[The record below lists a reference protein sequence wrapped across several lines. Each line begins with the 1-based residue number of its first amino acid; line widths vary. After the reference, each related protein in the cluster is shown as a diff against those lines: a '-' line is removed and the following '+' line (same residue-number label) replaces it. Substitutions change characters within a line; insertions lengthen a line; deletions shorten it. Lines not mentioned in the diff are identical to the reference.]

1 MKRTDVM
8 FIFKNELDLIE
19 NEIIK
24 EFTLETLCKLP
35 NYFFEIGASTSG
47 KYHPSYALG
56 YGGLVRHTKAAVKI
70 AYDLLGLEQNK
81 HLSKYKDVII
91 SALILHDGMKCG
103 EYDKVPVQDVR
114 TDPNH
119 PDICANFVEKFP
131 FKQWWTDTIDAYIT
145 QVPFAGVDWD
155 SYQCIIADLIR
166 SHMGQWDNDGSL
178 PKPKTDAQKF
188 VHLCDYLA
196 SRKYLTCDVN

>member
-70 AYDLLGLEQNK
+70 ADDLLGLEQNE

-103 EYDKVPVQDVR
+103 EYDKVSVQDAR
-114 TDPNH
+114 TDPDH
-119 PDICANFVEKFP
+119 PAICANFVE
-131 FKQWWTDTIDAYIT
+131 QWWTDTIDAYIT

>member
-70 AYDLLGLEQNK
+70 ADDLLGLEQNK

-114 TDPNH
+114 TNPNH
-119 PDICANFVEKFP
+119 PDICANFVE
-131 FKQWWTDTIDAYIT
+131 QWWTDTIDAYIT